1 MKAMKKKPVF
11 PDSKRGKRRVQRR
24 PAANKKYTPVAY
36 VRHGVP
42 ATKNRGHRA
51 RWGRSI
57 QEWMLS
63 PSKLLQK
70 LLKDKILSSW
80 KGKHCPRCG
89 KGVMGPLKFFK
100 DKKLWAHRCNH
111 RYCHKLLQPH
121 DFHLLHVISK
131 SSTPLSKQVA
141 ALYCAVA
148 GVSCQ
153 SAHLVPDM
161 DHKAVERIYANLDVA
176 RADYVTKQERN
187 ITYGGAWQ
195 DTEVDE
201 VDIGKLTD
209 ETIEHQHNTTWE
221 QWGGL
226 VERGQPIYSV

>member
-11 PDSKRGKRRVQRR
+11 PDPKRGKRRVGLPQTRNTHLWPMFVMVFPPRR
-24 PAANKKYTPVAY
+24 TEAI
-36 VRHGVP
+36 
-42 ATKNRGHRA
+42 A

-57 QEWMLS
+57 QEWMSLS

-70 LLKDKILSSW
+70 LLKDKILSW

-121 DFHLLHVISK
+121 DFHPVFFMSSGK

-141 ALYCAVA
+141 ALIAQWLACLA
-148 GVSCQ
+148 SR
-153 SAHLVPDM
+153 LTWLDM
-161 DHKAVERIYANLDVA
+161 DHKPVERIYANLDVA
-176 RADYVTKQERN
+176 RADYVTKQEV
-187 ITYGGAWQ
+187 G
-195 DTEVDE
+195 E
-201 VDIGKLTD
+201 
-209 ETIEHQHNTTWE
+209 EHHLRWRLA
-221 QWGGL
+221 GH
-226 VERGQPIYSV
+226 RGR

>member
-11 PDSKRGKRRVQRR
+11 PDPKRGKRRVQRR
-24 PAANKKYTPVAY
+24 PAANKKYTHVAY

-42 ATKNRGHRA
+42 TTKNIGHRA

-57 QEWMLS
+57 QEWMSLS

-121 DFHLLHVISK
+121 DFHSVFFMSSGK

-141 ALYCAVA
+141 GLYCAVA

-153 SAHLVPDM
+153 SAHLVLDM
-161 DHKAVERIYANLDVA
+161 DHKPVEMPIWMSPGQ
-176 RADYVTKQERN
+176 TMSQKRN
-187 ITYGGAWQ
+187 ITYGGQGCQKKSSWPW
-195 DTEVDE
+195 T
-201 VDIGKLTD
+201 
-209 ETIEHQHNTTWE
+209 HQE
-221 QWGGL
+221 G
-226 VERGQPIYSV
+226 